1 MKKIERKNITQ
12 FVYYGEIVFDG
23 VTDDF
28 YVTCKFNKI
37 MALYVEHAIR
47 LYNLAQENL
56 STVNTVHVENT

>member
-37 MALYVEHAIR
+37 MALYCIMK
-47 LYNLAQENL
+47 LDPFQIKLYYNL
-56 STVNTVHVENT
+56 V